1 MSNPLDVLNK
11 YKVTQD
17 DVEKIEKML
26 SNPQYHLDLA
36 DKLRALRVE
45 KKFTKEQDKLLVEAS
60 GSIRRLVNEN
70 EKLRYALICDGDTAF
85 QIMKELGV
93 SK

>member
-1 MSNPLDVLNK
+1 MNNPLDVLDK
-11 YKVTQD
+11 YTMTEED
-17 DVEKIEKML
+17 IEKIEEML
-26 SNPQYHLDLA
+26 RNPQYHLDLA
-36 DKLRALRVE
+36 SQLRALRVE
-45 KKFTKEQDKLLVEAS
+45 KKFTKAQDRLLNEAS

-70 EKLRYALICDGDTAF
+70 EKLRYAFICDGDTAF